1 MILLMFRPLQ
11 LCSEMLMPTYN
22 YYCSNC
28 DSHFSY
34 FQQMSDF
41 PLSTCEECG
50 GKIERVITGG
60 TGLIFK
66 GSGFYLTDYKDKKKT
81 ESDTVKKDEVN
92 TEKSKTDKKETK
104 NNKQEKKST
113 SKKAAKSVE

>member
-1 MILLMFRPLQ
+1 
-11 LCSEMLMPTYN
+11 
-22 YYCSNC
+22 
-28 DSHFSY
+28 
-34 FQQMSDF
+34 MSDF
-41 PLSTCEECG
+41 PISTCEECG

-66 GSGFYLTDYKDKKKT
+66 GSGFYLTDYKDRKKT
-81 ESDTVKKDEVN
+81 DSDTVKKDEVS

-113 SKKAAKSVE
+113 SKKAFKSDE